1 MLTTISLQN
10 FVIELT
16 MFDFLYIITLS
27 LIVLVG
33 GALDQLVV
41 ETTEGL
47 VRGQRIK
54 GLDVWASIPY
64 AEPPVGSLRYQEITL
79 L

>member
-1 MLTTISLQN
+1 MLES
-10 FVIELT
+10 
-16 MFDFLYIITLS
+16 LYIVIFG
-27 LIVLVG
+27 LVVISG
-33 GALDQLVV
+33 GAFDQLVV

-64 AEPPVGSLRYQEITL
+64 AEPPVGNLRYQVVTSNT
-79 L
+79 

>member
-1 MLTTISLQN
+1 
-10 FVIELT
+10 
-16 MFDFLYIITLS
+16 MFDLLYITVLG

-64 AEPPVGSLRYQEITL
+64 AEPPVGSLRYQVVTSL
-79 L
+79 KYQAYA